1 MSRSVKFL
9 SVLLLLATVIYSC
22 TKTGAT
28 GANGAT
34 GTANV
39 QYSNWT
45 NLNMTYNT
53 ADSMY
58 EQTIT
63 ADSITQAVLDS
74 GLVLSYIK
82 YTNAAGATQVESA
95 GTFMREILGLKSI
108 ALHSYYYDFTD
119 VPYRYIIIHGG
130 SGAGNRLQAATQ
142 LLIQGHTKEEWQAMS
157 YEQVTALLG
166 Q

>member
-1 MSRSVKFL
+1 MSRSVKSL
-9 SVLLLLATVIYSC
+9 SVLLLLVTVTYSC

-28 GANGAT
+28 GAT

-39 QYSNWT
+39 QYSSWT

-82 YTNAAGATQVESA
+82 YTNTAGATQVESA
-95 GTFMREILGLKSI
+95 STFMREILGLKSI
-108 ALHSYYYDFTD
+108 ALYSYYYDFTD

-130 SGAGNRLQAATQ
+130 SGAGNRLPATSQ
-142 LLIQGHTKEEWQAMS
+142 LLIQGHTKEEWQSMS
-157 YEQVTALLG
+157 YGQVTALMG

>member
-1 MSRSVKFL
+1 MSRSVKIF
-9 SVLLLLATVIYSC
+9 SVLVLLAATTYSC

-28 GANGAT
+28 GATGAT

-39 QYSNWT
+39 LYSAWAP
-45 NLNMTYNT
+45 LSMTYNE

-58 EQTIT
+58 EQTIQ
-63 ADSITQAVLDS
+63 ADSLTQAVLDS

-82 YTNAAGATQVESA
+82 YTNTAGATQVESA

-108 ALHSYYYDFTD
+108 ALYSYYYDLTD

-130 SGAGNRLQAATQ
+130 AAAGNRLAAGTQ
-142 LLIQGHTKEEWQAMS
+142 PLLQGHTKEEWQAMR
-157 YEQVTALLG
+157 YEQVVSLLG
-166 Q
+166 E